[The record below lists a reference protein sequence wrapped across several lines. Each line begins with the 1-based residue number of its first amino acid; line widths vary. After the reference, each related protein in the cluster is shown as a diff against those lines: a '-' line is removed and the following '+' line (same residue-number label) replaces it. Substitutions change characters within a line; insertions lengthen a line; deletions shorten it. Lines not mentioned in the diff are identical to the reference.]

1 MLLLFIVYHYYIRF
15 DRGEVHVV
23 VVYCLP
29 LLFKVF
35 RVGRFIFL
43 LLYCLP
49 LLFKVSRRGGS
60 CCGCYIVYH
69 YCLKFDRGVVHVV
82 VVIFSTNTL

>member
-29 LLFKVF
+29 LLFKV
-35 RVGRFIFL
+35 L
-43 LLYCLP
+43 E
-49 LLFKVSRRGGS
+49 RGGS
-60 CCGCYIVYH
+60 CFGCYIVYH
-69 YCLKFDRGVVHVV
+69 YCLRFHGGEVHVV
-82 VVIFSTNTL
+82 GVILFTITA